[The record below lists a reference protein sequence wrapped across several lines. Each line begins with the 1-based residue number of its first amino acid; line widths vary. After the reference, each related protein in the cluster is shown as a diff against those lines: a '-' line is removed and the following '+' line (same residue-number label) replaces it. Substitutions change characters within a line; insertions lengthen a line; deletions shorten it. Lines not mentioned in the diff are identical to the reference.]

1 MQLLQKML
9 CEILQKVT
17 ISLCSS
23 KCESHENGFVFAIMN
38 TSRTDLVEARMTEVD
53 ERYALRRSDG

>member
-1 MQLLQKML
+1 MKSHHQSLLFQTQKP
-9 CEILQKVT
+9 
-17 ISLCSS
+17 
-23 KCESHENGFVFAIMN
+23 ENGFASTIMN